1 MNALLVNIVPGVAQ
15 KTISMVYSTLSYN
28 SKLIQQCCQ
37 ILEFYCEFRNG
48 LTRHNLTGRMGRRGK
63 KGVTGSAGPKGVPG
77 VKGVTG
83 PPGADGEIVGDIY
96 SLFNI
101 YYKLT

>member
-1 MNALLVNIVPGVAQ
+1 
-15 KTISMVYSTLSYN
+15 
-28 SKLIQQCCQ
+28 
-37 ILEFYCEFRNG
+37 
-48 LTRHNLTGRMGRRGK
+48 MGRRGK

-101 YYKLT
+101 YYKLTWVECITQMCSAIFITIQCGQYCKRPFSHSKKNK